1 MADQILSQEE
11 VDALLSSMADGQIDF
26 ESDAAEEEGLP
37 AAELSIYDLTSP
49 NIMMR
54 EHFDVLDEIHD
65 RFANSLRNSV
75 TTMLRMPI
83 DAELTATETVK
94 FGEFM
99 EGIDNPTSLHTFRME
114 PLIGSGLLAMEPRLV
129 FFLIDCM
136 FGGTGTLEIKQERDF
151 TVIEQR
157 VMRKFTKDVLREL
170 EKAWSFVE
178 NLKISIGKSETKPQF
193 IRLVAP
199 NDVVVVVLFTI
210 SIEGFNA
217 RMWLCIPYLLLEPI
231 REKLSYKH
239 LRDSEMEDLWSA
251 KLEEILNDA
260 PVTVTARI
268 GNIKQSIGDILS
280 IQKGDLILL
289 DTGPPDSIPVLVE
302 NVPKFLGSA
311 GIVAGNRAVRIEE
324 PIFNTKG
331 KQG

>member
-1 MADQILSQEE
+1 MSDQILSQEE

-26 ESDAAEEEGLP
+26 EGDDSDQDLSSSD
-37 AAELSIYDLTSP
+37 ELTTYDLTSP

-65 RFANSLRNSV
+65 RFANSLRISV
-75 TTMLRMPI
+75 TNMLRMPI

-99 EGIDNPTSLHTFRME
+99 QGIDNPTSLHTFRME

-136 FGGTGTLEIKQERDF
+136 FGGTGMLEIKQQRDF
-151 TVIEQR
+151 TLIEQR
-157 VMRKFTKDVLREL
+157 VMRKFTADVLKEL

-178 NLKISIGKSETKPQF
+178 QIKITIGKSETKPQF

-199 NDVVVVVLFTI
+199 NDIVVVVLFTI

-231 REKLSYKH
+231 RDKLSYKH
-239 LRDSEMEDLWSA
+239 LRDSEIENLWTP
-251 KLEEILNDA
+251 KIQEILNDTH
-260 PVTVTARI
+260 VSVTARI
-268 GNIKQSIGDILS
+268 GNVTQSIGDILN

-302 NVPKFLGSA
+302 NVPKFKGFA
-311 GIVAGNRAVRIEE
+311 GIIGGNRAVRIEE
-324 PIFNTKG
+324 PVFPITSKTK
-331 KQG
+331 

>member
-26 ESDAAEEEGLP
+26 ESDEAKDDDPSIEEL
-37 AAELSIYDLTSP
+37 ATYDLTSP

-65 RFANSLRNSV
+65 RFSNSLRISV
-75 TTMLRMPI
+75 TAMLRMPI

-99 EGIDNPTSLHTFRME
+99 QGIDSPTSLHTFRMD
-114 PLIGSGLLAMEPRLV
+114 PLVGSGLLVIEPRLV
-129 FFLIDCM
+129 FFLIDCV
-136 FGGTGTLEIKQERDF
+136 FGGTGMLEIKQQRDF

-157 VMRKFTKDVLREL
+157 VMRKFSTDVLKEL

-178 NLKISIGKSETKPQF
+178 AINISIGKSETKPQF

-199 NDVVVVVLFTI
+199 NDIVVVVLFTI
-210 SIEGFNA
+210 SMEGFNA
-217 RMWLCIPYLLLEPI
+217 KMWLCIPYLILEPI

-239 LRDSEMEDLWSA
+239 LRDSEMENLWGV
-251 KLEEILNDA
+251 KIQEILNDTQ
-260 PVTVTARI
+260 VKVTARI
-268 GNIKQSIGDILS
+268 GKATQSIGDILN
-280 IQKGDLILL
+280 IREGDLILL
-289 DTGPPDSIPVLVE
+289 DTGPPDAIPVLVE

-311 GIVAGNRAVRIEE
+311 GIVGGNRAVRIEE
-324 PIFNTKG
+324 PIFPLAGTKG
-331 KQG
+331 

>member
-26 ESDAAEEEGLP
+26 ESDGAQEEVSSAEE
-37 AAELSIYDLTSP
+37 LSTYDLTSP

-65 RFANSLRNSV
+65 RFANSLRIAV
-75 TTMLRMPI
+75 TTVLRMPI

-114 PLIGSGLLAMEPRLV
+114 PLIGSGLLVIEPRLV

-136 FGGTGTLEIKQERDF
+136 FGGTGMLEIKQQRDF
-151 TVIEQR
+151 TLIEQR
-157 VMRKFTKDVLREL
+157 VMRKFTTDVLTEL

-178 NLKISIGKSETKPQF
+178 KINISIGKSETKPQF

-199 NDVVVVVLFTI
+199 NDIVVVVLFTI

-217 RMWLCIPYLLLEPI
+217 KMWLCIPYLLLEPI
-231 REKLSYKH
+231 RDKLSYKH
-239 LRDSEMEDLWSA
+239 LRDSEMENMWGTKIQD
-251 KLEEILNDA
+251 ILNDTK
-260 PVTVTARI
+260 VKVTARI
-268 GNIKQSIGDILS
+268 GKITQSIGDILN

-324 PIFNTKG
+324 PIFPLTG
-331 KQG
+331 KTG

>member
-1 MADQILSQEE
+1 MSDQILTQEE
-11 VDALLSSMADGQIDF
+11 VDALLSSMADGQLDF
-26 ESDAAEEEGLP
+26 DTEEDDHEVSDSEDFTP
-37 AAELSIYDLTSP
+37 YDLTSP

-65 RFANSLRNSV
+65 RFANALRISV
-75 TTMLRMPI
+75 TNMLRMPI

-99 EGIDNPTSLHTFRME
+99 QGIDNPTSLHTFRME

-129 FFLIDCM
+129 FFLIECM
-136 FGGTGTLEIKQERDF
+136 FGGTGMLEIKQQRDF

-157 VMRKFTKDVLREL
+157 VMKKFATDVLREL

-178 NLKISIGKSETKPQF
+178 QIKITIGKSETKPQF

-199 NDVVVVVLFTI
+199 NDIVVVVLFTI
-210 SIEGFNA
+210 SLEGFNA

-231 REKLSYKH
+231 RDKLSYKH
-239 LRDSEMEDLWSA
+239 LRDSEMENLWTP
-251 KLEEILNDA
+251 KIQDILNDTN
-260 PVTVTARI
+260 VSVTARI
-268 GNIKQSIGDILS
+268 GSVTQSIGDILS

-302 NVPKFLGSA
+302 NVPKFLGFA
-311 GIVAGNRAVRIEE
+311 GIMGGNRAVRIESPVLSMLTNKE
-324 PIFNTKG
+324 
-331 KQG
+331 

>member
-11 VDALLSSMADGQIDF
+11 VDALLSSMAEGQIDF
-26 ESDAAEEEGLP
+26 ESDAEEEVVSTSQT
-37 AAELSIYDLTSP
+37 LSTYDLTSP

-65 RFANSLRNSV
+65 RFANSLRNFV

-114 PLIGSGLLAMEPRLV
+114 PLIGSGLLVIEPRLV

-136 FGGTGTLEIKQERDF
+136 FGGTGLLEIKQERDF
-151 TVIEQR
+151 TAIEQR
-157 VMRKFTKDVLREL
+157 VMRKFTSDVLREL

-178 NLKISIGKSETKPQF
+178 NLKLSIGKSETKPQF

-210 SIEGFNA
+210 SVEGFNA

-231 REKLSYKH
+231 RDKLSYKH
-239 LRDSEMEDLWSA
+239 LRDSEMENLWSA
-251 KLEEILNDA
+251 KLQEILNDA
-260 PVTVTARI
+260 QVKVTARI
-268 GNIKQSIGDILS
+268 GNVTQSIGDILS
-280 IQKGDLILL
+280 IQVGDLILL
-289 DTGPPDSIPVLVE
+289 DTGPPDAVPVLVE

-311 GIVAGNRAVRIEE
+311 GIVGGNRAVRIEE

-331 KQG
+331 KQK

>member
-11 VDALLSSMADGQIDF
+11 VDALLSSMAEGQIDF
-26 ESDAAEEEGLP
+26 DVEDREQDLSSSEELTT
-37 AAELSIYDLTSP
+37 YDLTSP

-65 RFANSLRNSV
+65 RFANSLRISV
-75 TTMLRMPI
+75 TNMLRMPI

-99 EGIDNPTSLHTFRME
+99 QGIDNPTSLHTFRME
-114 PLIGSGLLAMEPRLV
+114 PLIGSGLLAMETRLV

-136 FGGTGTLEIKQERDF
+136 FGGTGMMEIKQQRDF
-151 TVIEQR
+151 TLIEQR
-157 VMRKFTKDVLREL
+157 VMRKFSKDVLKEL

-178 NLKISIGKSETKPQF
+178 QIKISIGKSETKPQF

-199 NDVVVVVLFTI
+199 NDIVVVVLFTI

-231 REKLSYKH
+231 RDKLSYKH
-239 LRDSEMEDLWSA
+239 LRDSEIENLWTP
-251 KLEEILNDA
+251 KIQEILNETL
-260 PVTVTARI
+260 VSVTARI
-268 GNIKQSIGDILS
+268 GNVTQSIGDILN
-280 IQKGDLILL
+280 IQVGDLILL

-302 NVPKFLGSA
+302 NVPKFKGFA
-311 GIVAGNRAVRIEE
+311 GIIGGNRAVRIEE
-324 PIFNTKG
+324 PIFPITRRTK
-331 KQG
+331 

>member
-11 VDALLSSMADGQIDF
+11 VDALLSSMASGQLDF
-26 ESDAAEEEGLP
+26 EEDGAQDDVSSTK
-37 AAELSIYDLTSP
+37 ELSAYDLTSP

-65 RFANSLRNSV
+65 RFANSLRISV
-75 TTMLRMPI
+75 TTTLRMPI

-114 PLIGSGLLAMEPRLV
+114 PLIGSGLLVIEPRLV

-136 FGGTGTLEIKQERDF
+136 FGGTGMQEVKQQRDF

-157 VMRKFTKDVLREL
+157 VMRKFTADVLKEL

-178 NLKISIGKSETKPQF
+178 QIKISIGKSETKPQF

-199 NDVVVVVLFTI
+199 NDIVVVVLFTL

-231 REKLSYKH
+231 RDKLSYKH
-239 LRDSEMEDLWSA
+239 LRDSEMESLWGA
-251 KLEEILNDA
+251 KIEDILNDT
-260 PVTVTARI
+260 PVKVSARI
-268 GNIKQSIGDILS
+268 GNITQSIGDILS
-280 IQKGDLILL
+280 FQKGDLILL
-289 DTGPPDSIPVLVE
+289 DTGPPDLIPVLVE
-302 NVPKFLGSA
+302 NVPKFLGSP
-311 GIVAGNRAVRIEE
+311 GIVGGNRAVRIEE
-324 PIFNTKG
+324 PIFPLTGKKG
-331 KQG
+331 

>member
-1 MADQILSQEE
+1 
-11 VDALLSSMADGQIDF
+11 MADGQIDF
-26 ESDAAEEEGLP
+26 DEDDSDQDLSSSEELTK
-37 AAELSIYDLTSP
+37 YDLTSP

-65 RFANSLRNSV
+65 RFANSLRISV
-75 TTMLRMPI
+75 TNVLRMPI

-99 EGIDNPTSLHTFRME
+99 QGIDNPTSLHTFRME

-136 FGGTGTLEIKQERDF
+136 FGGTGMLEIKQQRDF
-151 TVIEQR
+151 TLIEQR
-157 VMRKFTKDVLREL
+157 VMRKFTRDVLKEL

-178 NLKISIGKSETKPQF
+178 QIKITIGKSETKPQF

-199 NDVVVVVLFTI
+199 NDIVVVVLFTI

-231 REKLSYKH
+231 RDKLSYKH
-239 LRDSEMEDLWSA
+239 LRDSEIENLWTP
-251 KLEEILNDA
+251 KIQEILNDTH
-260 PVTVTARI
+260 VSVTARI
-268 GNIKQSIGDILS
+268 GNVTQSIGEILS

-289 DTGPPDSIPVLVE
+289 DTAPPDSIPVLVE
-302 NVPKFLGSA
+302 NVVKFKGFA
-311 GIVAGNRAVRIEE
+311 GIIGGNRAVRIEKPVF
-324 PIFNTKG
+324 PITSKTK
-331 KQG
+331 

>member
-11 VDALLSSMADGQIDF
+11 VDALLSSMASGQLDF
-26 ESDAAEEEGLP
+26 EEEGDQDDISL
-37 AAELSIYDLTSP
+37 AEELSAYDLTSP

-65 RFANSLRNSV
+65 RFANSLRISV

-114 PLIGSGLLAMEPRLV
+114 PLIGSGLLVIEPRLV

-136 FGGTGTLEIKQERDF
+136 FGGTGMVEIKQQRDF

-157 VMRKFTKDVLREL
+157 VMRKFSTDVLKEL

-178 NLKISIGKSETKPQF
+178 QISISIGKSETKPQF

-199 NDVVVVVLFTI
+199 NDIVVVVLFTI

-231 REKLSYKH
+231 RDKLSYKH
-239 LRDSEMEDLWSA
+239 LRDSEMESLWGS
-251 KLEEILNDA
+251 KIEDILNDTQ
-260 PVTVTARI
+260 VKVSARI
-268 GNIKQSIGDILS
+268 GNITQSIGDILS
-280 IQKGDLILL
+280 FQKGDLILL
-289 DTGPPDSIPVLVE
+289 DTGPPDLIPVLVE
-302 NVPKFLGSA
+302 NVPKFLGSP
-311 GIVAGNRAVRIEE
+311 GIVGGNRAVRIEE
-324 PIFNTKG
+324 PIFPLTG
-331 KQG
+331 KNG